1 MTTIYT
7 PTTMPRIFHP
17 SKMLQ
22 ETELL
27 AMLISCKKLYMKLWT
42 EAMNSEILE
51 ETKIPCRATYPSIET
66 TTLCVLRCRASSSGS
81 SAYFGMATI
90 SLLRQPVP
98 STSRSLT
105 PEPPLAQ
112 VFFTC
117 MGKSCLL
124 VWERRSYQGVLWRK
138 KHTTRLIMS
147 KFKSEISNGLGFVL
161 LQKTARSETSTV
173 PSPQDVRVSWAHKDS

>member
-22 ETELL
+22 ETELP

-66 TTLCVLRCRASSSGS
+66 TTVSCRASSSCS
-81 SAYFGMATI
+81 SACFALASI
-90 SLLRQPVP
+90 SLLGQPVP

-124 VWERRSYQGVLWRK
+124 VWERRSYQGVLWREEK
-138 KHTTRLIMS
+138 
-147 KFKSEISNGLGFVL
+147 
-161 LQKTARSETSTV
+161 
-173 PSPQDVRVSWAHKDS
+173 AHHKIDYV

>member
-1 MTTIYT
+1 MTIIYT

-22 ETELL
+22 EIELP
-27 AMLISCKKLYMKLWT
+27 AMLISCKNLYMKLWT

-51 ETKIPCRATYPSIET
+51 ETKMTWRATYPSIET
-66 TTLCVLRCRASSSGS
+66 ITVRVLRCRASSSSS
-81 SAYFGMATI
+81 SACFALATI

-105 PEPPLAQ
+105 LEPPPAQ

-117 MGKSCLL
+117 VGKAKLSRL
-124 VWERRSYQGVLWRK
+124 VVEGGK
-138 KHTTRLIMS
+138 NT
-147 KFKSEISNGLGFVL
+147 
-161 LQKTARSETSTV
+161 
-173 PSPQDVRVSWAHKDS
+173 PQDWLCICSNQKYPTS